1 MPDRKQNTT
10 TIRADVKYFP
20 RRSVRGN
27 ITIVRKTQPKNP
39 IQEMIGSKTFW
50 QGAVGGGIGTGAIMG
65 MSAMLR
71 RKSGW
76 KWGSS

>member
-1 MPDRKQNTT
+1 MKEPRQNKTVV
-10 TIRADVKYFP
+10 RANIEYFP

-27 ITIVRKTQPKNP
+27 ITIVRKAKPKNP

-65 MSAMLR
+65 MVGMSR
-71 RKSGW
+71 RMVGKR
-76 KWGSS
+76 